1 MQDIFQMLK
10 SENSI
15 NELAENLVSVPGDE
29 IVNLLDELDINL
41 PRSIRFSALQQV
53 LFPVLEHEYNEL
65 LKADSKGEGPERL
78 EESRRKTRLR
88 WIDSFSET
96 QFENELFG
104 FNDREIDRKYLF
116 NFWQGLIKYLIKEG
130 VPRQTLATHFEKF
143 YRKYHNN
150 QGLPPVR
157 LFNKTLDPY
166 LYDEDGTFDGLFRS
180 LFAKR
185 VVLSATISEIKKIG
199 NKYGIKVPTRLTKA
213 QVLDIII
220 EELRKRGEY
229 IRDVHEELNDFNL
242 KEVEEF
248 ARLNHIIAFAYI
260 NKDQMVEI
268 LFHEYDEIAPK
279 RKSFRKDEEI
289 AVQLEEAIEAF
300 EEPAGDTKENIAAEE
315 KTNVLIQPEQSRDI
329 EDFEPIVEEKKELPK
344 PEKIEDEVMADL
356 TEPETVKVEE
366 KTTETKPKEKDVVIT
381 DADYRHA
388 EDLRHEIIALK
399 EIVLDLQRD
408 VKSLKEE
415 SNSHLTKL
423 NRISKGLVPRW
434 FKVLF
439 VIFLILTLFFIV
451 FIPVSYYYPNT
462 IIIKQIADLFS
473 KIPFFGPKNFLEF
486 LHAVLEKYFIL

>member
-10 SENSI
+10 NENLI

-29 IVNLLDELDINL
+29 IVNLLDDLDINL
-41 PRSIRFSALQQV
+41 PRSIRFSALQKV

-65 LKADSKGEGPERL
+65 LKAESKGEGPERL

-104 FNDREIDRKYLF
+104 FNDREIDRKYLAD
-116 NFWQGLIKYLIKEG
+116 FWQRLIKYLIKEG
-130 VPRQTLATHFEKF
+130 VPRQTLTNYFEKF

-166 LYDEDGTFDGLFRS
+166 IYDEEGTFDGLIRS

-185 VVLSATISEIKKIG
+185 IVLSATITEIKQIG
-199 NKYGIKVPTRLTKA
+199 TKYGIKVPTRLTKA

-229 IRDVHEELNDFNL
+229 IRDVHQELNDFNL

-268 LFHEYDEIAPK
+268 LFTEYDEKAPK

-300 EEPAGDTKENIAAEE
+300 EAPIEQEETPKEIEERIATVTRKE
-315 KTNVLIQPEQSRDI
+315 KSQETD
-329 EDFEPIVEEKKELPK
+329 DFEPIIEEKEEKVK

-356 TEPETVKVEE
+356 TEPEIIKVEE
-366 KTTETKPKEKDVVIT
+366 KVIETKPKEKEVVIT
-381 DADYRHA
+381 ETDYRHA

-399 EIVLDLQRD
+399 EVVLDLQRD

-415 SNSHLTKL
+415 SNTHLAKL
-423 NRISKGLVPRW
+423 NKISKGLVPRW

-439 VIFLILTLFFIV
+439 IILLVITLFFIV

-462 IIIKQIADLFS
+462 IIIKQIADVFR
-473 KIPFFGPKNFLEF
+473 KVPFFGPKNFLEF
-486 LHAVLEKYFIL
+486 LHALLEKYLIL